1 MQNIPLQQS
10 VCQFC
15 ALWAILWSYLKKK
28 KKKLILFA
36 LSITFIDKNFL
47 TQKHVACVVKSC
59 LTWDRKSVCQF
70 EQSVVNLI
78 LYITTS
84 IEPALNLFCSVY
96 TSVMHLRPCAS
107 FQY

>member
-1 MQNIPLQQS
+1 MGYIMVL
-10 VCQFC
+10 F
-15 ALWAILWSYLKKK
+15 KKK

-84 IEPALNLFCSVY
+84 IEPALNLFCSAY

-107 FQY
+107 FQYWKILKKILFFYQ